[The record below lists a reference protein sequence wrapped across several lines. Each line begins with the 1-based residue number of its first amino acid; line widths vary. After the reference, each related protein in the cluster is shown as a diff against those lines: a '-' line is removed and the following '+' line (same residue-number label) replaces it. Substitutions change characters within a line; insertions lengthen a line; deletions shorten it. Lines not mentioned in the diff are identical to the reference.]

1 MSMILRTE
9 TIGKSVRAPSA
20 GAEAGV
26 PGTKKED
33 NTGYARI
40 RPFMLCAFGPGA
52 NRRVAALPSR
62 VWHTNLCQG
71 RLKQGSDVGRVQ
83 DIFYRIRTTSQM
95 RYIRTALTVA
105 IIWLLISGHYSVLI
119 LSLGALSVLTVT
131 WLFRRMDRVDGQI
144 AVLPMRPRLL
154 YYLLWLMWQ
163 IVLSN
168 IDLVRRIWDPSLPIR
183 PTWQRLDIKVT
194 SSLAKML
201 YANSITLTPGT
212 LTTDVKEDHFMVH
225 SLTPD
230 GIDELRKGDMEK
242 QIQRL
247 GI

>member
-1 MSMILRTE
+1 
-9 TIGKSVRAPSA
+9 
-20 GAEAGV
+20 
-26 PGTKKED
+26 
-33 NTGYARI
+33 
-40 RPFMLCAFGPGA
+40 
-52 NRRVAALPSR
+52 
-62 VWHTNLCQG
+62 
-71 RLKQGSDVGRVQ
+71 
-83 DIFYRIRTTSQM
+83 M

-105 IIWLLISGHYSVLI
+105 IIWLLLSGHYTILI

-131 WLFRRMDRVDGQI
+131 WLFWRMDRVDGEL

-154 YYLLWLMWQ
+154 YYLLWLMWRV
-163 IVLSN
+163 VLSN

-225 SLTPD
+225 SLTSE